1 MTVGPTLGTGLFVG
15 TGQALAAG
23 GPASLIIAYVF
34 ISAITYCVTTAVAE
48 VSTHSITRNGALLA
62 HNYHYTSSHV
72 GFAIAYLRWIGL
84 SLLVPFEVTAG
95 MVHLGLWEPSA
106 SLALRMGGMMAVIF
120 FFNMLPEKYFR
131 RSQTL
136 FTGIKFSA
144 TIGLAI
150 ISFYLAIRASQP
162 GSRVRGFGYWA
173 EPGPFAEFLL
183 LGSLGRFLG
192 LLFCIIC
199 STISFVFLPELTVQ
213 VAEDRDSEPG
223 NSIFRYTRNSNLVM
237 FILYMLSTLTIT
249 LMAPYDDPRL
259 THEGVGAGLSPYMV
273 GLVDSKIRLLPAV
286 GGGLIFLS
294 SVASG
299 RSFLN
304 LASRMLSTMAETG
317 HAPALFMVRN
327 RWNVPYMSVA
337 ISAGFTWLC
346 FLCMAISSS
355 AVYNYLMFFITTIG
369 YVSWICSLVA
379 YLRFR
384 RAAKKSEVLSLH
396 RSFVQAFGAYFALG
410 ASVLLIMLNLAQVI
424 VAPRHGLNP
433 RNGISANVALH
444 LFGLLYGG
452 HRLVVAVRKK
462 AVRKKAARLDA
473 RAVEYRGGL
482 DEDQPQDQ
490 VIEMEE
496 VQAQRP
502 EDERSTTP
510 TPHAISS

>member
-1 MTVGPTLGTGLFVG
+1 MTVGPTLGTGVFVG
-15 TGQALAAG
+15 AGQALAAG

-34 ISAITYCVTTAVAE
+34 ISAMTYCVTTAIAE
-48 VSTHSITRNGALLA
+48 ISTHSITRNGALFA

-106 SLALRMGGMMAVIF
+106 SLALRMGGMMLVIF

-136 FTGIKFSA
+136 FTGIKFLA

-150 ISFYLAIRASQP
+150 VSFYLAIRASQP
-162 GSRVRGFGYWA
+162 GAIVGGFEYWA
-173 EPGPFAEFLL
+173 NPGPFAEFLL
-183 LGSLGRFLG
+183 LGDLGRFLG
-192 LLFCIIC
+192 LLFCILC
-199 STISFVFLPELTVQ
+199 STISFAFLPELSVQ
-213 VAEDRDSEPG
+213 IAEDRDSEPG
-223 NSIFRYTRNSNLVM
+223 NSILRYTRNSNLIM
-237 FILYMLSTLTIT
+237 FILYILSTLTTT
-249 LMAPYDDPRL
+249 LMAPYDDLRL
-259 THEGVGAGLSPYMV
+259 TNEGVGAGLSPYMV

-286 GGGLIFLS
+286 GGALIFLS

-304 LASRMLSTMAETG
+304 LASRMLSAMAETG
-317 HAPALFMVRN
+317 HAPALFMIRN

-355 AVYNYLMFFITTIG
+355 AVYNYLMFFITTVG
-369 YVSWICSLVA
+369 YVSWVCSLAA

-384 RAAKKSEVLSLH
+384 RVVKKSELMPLH
-396 RSFVQAFGAYFALG
+396 RSFIQPFGAYFALG
-410 ASVLLIMLNLAQVI
+410 VCVLLIMLNLAQVI

-433 RNGISANVALH
+433 LNGIPAHIALH
-444 LFGLLYGG
+444 LFGLFYGG

-462 AVRKKAARLDA
+462 AARLDA
-473 RAVEYRGGL
+473 RVVEYRGDL

-496 VQAQRP
+496 VQAQG
-502 EDERSTTP
+502 STRP
-510 TPHAISS
+510 TPHAVSS

>member
-1 MTVGPTLGTGLFVG
+1 MTVGSTLGTGLFVG

-48 VSTHSITRNGALLA
+48 ISTHSITRNGAMLA

-106 SLALRMGGMMAVIF
+106 SLALRMGGMMLVIF
-120 FFNMLPEKYFR
+120 FFNMLPEKFFR
-131 RSQTL
+131 RSQTV
-136 FTGIKFSA
+136 FTGIKFLA
-144 TIGLAI
+144 TVGLAI

-162 GSRVRGFGYWA
+162 GAIVGGFEYWSN
-173 EPGPFAEFLL
+173 PGPFAEFLL
-183 LGSLGRFLG
+183 LGGLGRFLG
-192 LLFCIIC
+192 LLFCILC
-199 STISFVFLPELTVQ
+199 STISFAFLPELTVQ
-213 VAEDRDSEPG
+213 TAEDHDSEPG
-223 NSIFRYTRNSNLVM
+223 SSIFRYTRNSNIVM
-237 FILYMLSTLTIT
+237 FILYILSTLTTT
-249 LMAPYDDPRL
+249 LMAPYDDLRL
-259 THEGVGAGLSPYMV
+259 TNGGIGAGLSPYMV
-273 GLVDSKIRLLPAV
+273 GLIDSKIRLVPAV

-304 LASRMLSTMAETG
+304 LASRMLSKMAETG
-317 HAPALFMVRN
+317 HAPALFMIRN
-327 RWNVPYMSVA
+327 RWNVPYMAVA

-346 FLCMAISSS
+346 FLCMVISSS
-355 AVYNYLMFFITTIG
+355 AVYNYLMFFITTTG
-369 YVSWICSLVA
+369 YVSWVCSLVA

-384 RAAKKSEVLSLH
+384 QMVKKSDIMPLH
-396 RSFVQAFGAYFALG
+396 RSFVQPYGTYFALG
-410 ASVLLIMLNLAQVI
+410 ASVLLITLNLAQVI

-433 RNGISANVALH
+433 LNGIPAHIALN
-444 LFGLLYGG
+444 LFGLFYGG

-462 AVRKKAARLDA
+462 AARLES
-473 RAVEYRGGL
+473 RVVEYRGDV

-496 VQAQRP
+496 MQARRP
-502 EDERSTTP
+502 EDELSTTHM
-510 TPHAISS
+510 PHAVNSRG

>member
-48 VSTHSITRNGALLA
+48 ISTHSVTRNGALFA
-62 HNYHYTSSHV
+62 HNYHYISSHV

-106 SLALRMGGMMAVIF
+106 SLALRMGGMMFVIF
-120 FFNMLPEKYFR
+120 FFNMLPEKLFR

-136 FTGIKFSA
+136 FTGIKILA

-150 ISFYLAIRASQP
+150 VSFYLAIRASQP
-162 GSRVRGFGYWA
+162 GAIVGGFEYWA
-173 EPGPFAEFLL
+173 RPGPFAEFLL
-183 LGSLGRFLG
+183 LGDLGRLLG
-192 LLFCIIC
+192 LLFCILC
-199 STISFVFLPELTVQ
+199 STISFAFLPELTVQ
-213 VAEDRDSEPG
+213 IAEDRDSEPG
-223 NSIFRYTRNSNLVM
+223 NSIFRYTRNSNIVM
-237 FILYMLSTLTIT
+237 FILYILSTLTTT
-249 LMAPYDDPRL
+249 LMAPYDDLRL
-259 THEGVGAGLSPYMV
+259 TNEGVGAGLSPYMV
-273 GLVDSKIRLLPAV
+273 GLIDSKIRLLPAV

-304 LASRMLSTMAETG
+304 LASRMLSSMAETG
-317 HAPALFMVRN
+317 HAPALFMIRN

-346 FLCMAISSS
+346 FLCMAFSSS
-355 AVYNYLMFFITTIG
+355 AVYNYLMFFITTTG
-369 YVSWICSLVA
+369 YVSWVCSLVA

-384 RAAKKSEVLSLH
+384 RVVKKSEIMPLR
-396 RSFVQAFGAYFALG
+396 RSFVQPFGAYFALG
-410 ASVLLIMLNLAQVI
+410 ASVLLLMLNLMQVI

-433 RNGISANVALH
+433 LNGIPAHIALN
-444 LFGLLYGG
+444 LFGLFYGG

-462 AVRKKAARLDA
+462 AARLDA
-473 RAVEYRGGL
+473 RVVEYRGDL
-482 DEDQPQDQ
+482 DEGQPQDQ

-502 EDERSTTP
+502 VDERSTTP
-510 TPHAISS
+510 TPHAVNS